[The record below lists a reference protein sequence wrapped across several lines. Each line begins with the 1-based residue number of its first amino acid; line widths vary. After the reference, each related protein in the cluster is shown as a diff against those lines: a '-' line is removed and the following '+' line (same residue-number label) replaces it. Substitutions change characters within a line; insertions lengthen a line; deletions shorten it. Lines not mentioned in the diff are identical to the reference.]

1 MGDGELNDFSSLL
14 PSTSSWSVPYGDFDP
29 SMTGSVRASSILE
42 NFSMVWGDFIINS
55 SEFIFRKK

>member
-42 NFSMVWGDFIINS
+42 NFSMVWGDFIIIS
-55 SEFIFRKK
+55 